1 MLNCSFKELIKLP
14 IGSQLWFELWN
25 EYLKYEI
32 KLSWKNFSS
41 GASSL
46 FRLIAKNNNVIKLYR
61 YDADN
66 EEKKFIKMT
75 TIENISASIELMD
88 FSTDNYFLIYK
99 DSFLKITIID
109 LTNMKQ
115 VDGDNL
121 EFEI

>member
-1 MLNCSFKELIKLP
+1 
-14 IGSQLWFELWN
+14 
-25 EYLKYEI
+25 
-32 KLSWKNFSS
+32 
-41 GASSL
+41 L

>member
-1 MLNCSFKELIKLP
+1 
-14 IGSQLWFELWN
+14 
-25 EYLKYEI
+25 
-32 KLSWKNFSS
+32 
-41 GASSL
+41 L
-46 FRLIAKNNNVIKLYR
+46 FRLIAKNNNVIKVYR

-66 EEKKFIKMT
+66 AEKKFIKMT